1 MPSQHPEAKK
11 LISQGVFD
19 SIKSFKEF
27 EGRVSKLFEINT
39 KILGDAFEIFVEAY
53 LATQPIMQCAET
65 YLVSQLPLDV
75 RNELNL
81 PNNSSGVDGVYKSNS
96 GVLVPYQVKFR
107 SNRPPLSLT
116 EVATFLGLTE
126 RAKDRVL
133 ITNCDEIARDVKN
146 RDYLRSIR
154 GQDFDLLEEADFKLI
169 EAWLKE
175 KPAKRELPKPRPYQE
190 AALKDIKNTLTTH
203 DRATTVMA
211 CGTGKTLVALW
222 AVEQAKVNTVLVLL
236 PSLTLMQQTLLEWS
250 KNNSW
255 GNRFSFICV
264 CSDPTVKAN
273 DEIEID
279 PTDIDFKVDTDPEL
293 VKEFLS
299 QKNDKVKV
307 VFSTYQSSKIVGEA
321 VKELSPFDFA
331 VFDEAHKTTGPKG
344 GVFAYALDNQNISI
358 KKRLFLTATPRHYDI
373 RHRDKEGEFK
383 VISMDDESIYGPRA
397 HSLTFGSAANQGII
411 CNYKVIIS
419 LIDKNQVDD
428 FALKNGI
435 TLVENDKIGTRW
447 VASQIALQQAIEKVN
462 ASKII
467 TFHSRVKLAQEF
479 SSETSHGIKRYLK
492 DFKVM
497 HVNGEQRS
505 NERTDLIRQ
514 FKDSPKSLITNARCL
529 TEGVDV
535 PAVDMVAFIDAR
547 HSKVDIAQAIGRA
560 MRKPKDS
567 DKQFGYIVV
576 PLFADTTD
584 LNNLEETIKKE
595 GFDDVAEILNALQ
608 EQDEELLDIIRE
620 LQEAKGK
627 DGVFNPQHLANKVE
641 TIGPFI
647 NLKEIAANLYSEI
660 VNQLGV
666 SWDFNY
672 GLLKKYQSKLG
683 QTLPVAGEKFE
694 NINLGFWIATQRK
707 DYNKGKISDRK
718 IKALEALP
726 KWTWDPNEDQWE
738 INFLALKE
746 YSKFNLLVG
755 ISKKEKFMGVHI
767 GSLIIKYR
775 SQNRIGQLSTER
787 KNLLE
792 SLPGW
797 SWDPISEGWNTL
809 YCATKE
815 YAEKFDLSRIRVNE
829 EFNGCNIFSWIRTQ
843 RSLYKRKKLTDAVI
857 DKINLIKGWSWSPLD
872 ETWEIIFNDFCAHL
886 NNLSVSTENKKNKL
900 LRWAQ
905 TQRNNY
911 KLGILT
917 SEKQQML
924 ESLPGWS
931 WNPLED
937 QWEESFVSVRESLS
951 KGIPIKDNE
960 LRAWIGVQRNRYK
973 KGIIDPKR
981 LAKLNSIK
989 GWVWSEDADQWKK
1002 TYEALKEYISAN
1014 NISKVRPGEKF
1025 KGLNLNTWIKQQRT
1039 EYKNK
1044 RLENEQILALES
1056 LPNWTWKPLNDQWQ
1070 NSFNLLEKWFSEYQI
1085 KNIPYDTIYQD
1096 FKLGQW
1102 VGGQR
1107 KAYKNNSLS
1116 KEKIEKLESL
1126 NFWNWSAKTDAWED
1140 KYELL
1145 EKYCLEFGTSQI
1157 PIRDSYCGIKLGS
1170 WVRTQRGEYKEK
1182 KISEYRVSKL
1192 EQLPKWSWLLK

>member
-11 LISQGVFD
+11 LISQGIFD
-19 SIKSFKEF
+19 SIKSFREF

-154 GQDFDLLEEADFKLI
+154 GQDFDLLEETDFKLI

-175 KPAKRELPKPRPYQE
+175 KPVKRELPKPRPYQE
-190 AALKDIKNTLTTH
+190 VALKDIKNTLTTH

-222 AVEQAKVNTVLVLL
+222 AVEQAQVNTVLVLL

-255 GNRFSFICV
+255 GSRFSFICV

-279 PTDIDFKVDTDPEL
+279 PTDIDFKVDTDPKL
-293 VKEFLS
+293 VKEFLN
-299 QKNDKVKV
+299 QKNEKVKV

-321 VKELSPFDFA
+321 IKGLSPFDFA
-331 VFDEAHKTTGPKG
+331 IFDEAHKTTGPKG
-344 GVFAYALDNQNISI
+344 GVFAFALDDQNISI
-358 KKRLFLTATPRHYDI
+358 KKRLFLTATPRHFDI

-383 VISMDDESIYGPRA
+383 VISMDDESIYGPKA

-560 MRKPKDS
+560 MRIPRGSKK
-567 DKQFGYIVV
+567 KFGYIVV
-576 PLFADTTD
+576 PLFADTSD

-608 EQDEELLDIIRE
+608 EQDEELVDIIKE
-620 LQEAKGK
+620 LQEAKGR
-627 DGVFNPQHLANKVE
+627 GEIFNPKRLSGKVE
-641 TIGPFI
+641 TIGPYL
-647 NLKEIAANLYSEI
+647 NLQEISANVYTEI
-660 VNQLGV
+660 VNQLGI
-666 SWDFNY
+666 SWDFWF
-672 GLLKKYQSKLG
+672 GLLQKYSDVNHTSRIHADLKYEGLAIGRWVSSQRQNYKKNILTQVKIARLESLPEWLWDKYDESWEVGYSKLLSYAK
-683 QTLPVAGEKFE
+683 Q
-694 NINLGFWIATQRK
+694 
-707 DYNKGKISDRK
+707 YNKSNVPQSFIYEGFELGKWCAFRRRLFRKLDRLSQERVK
-718 IKALEALP
+718 KLEA
-726 KWTWDPNEDQWE
+726 
-738 INFLALKE
+738 
-746 YSKFNLLVG
+746 
-755 ISKKEKFMGVHI
+755 
-767 GSLIIKYR
+767 
-775 SQNRIGQLSTER
+775 
-787 KNLLE
+787 
-792 SLPGW
+792 LPGW
-797 SWDPISEGWNTL
+797 SWDYSEKDEAWYLAYEILKKYFEEFGSTIFPAKLKYKNFNLGQWAYLQRFNHRSKKLTEPRVKHL
-809 YCATKE
+809 
-815 YAEKFDLSRIRVNE
+815 EKFDD
-829 EFNGCNIFSWIRTQ
+829 WIWDIKELGWINAYKLLKKYQKKYGNCKPPRKYIDDGISLGAWVSVQ
-843 RSLYKRKKLTDAVI
+843 VSLYNKKQMAPER
-857 DKINLIKGWSWSPLD
+857 IKLLEDIPEWSWSPLD
-872 ETWEIIFNDFCAHL
+872 DLWDSRF
-886 NNLSVSTENKKNKL
+886 
-900 LRWAQ
+900 
-905 TQRNNY
+905 
-911 KLGILT
+911 
-917 SEKQQML
+917 
-924 ESLPGWS
+924 
-931 WNPLED
+931 
-937 QWEESFVSVRESLS
+937 
-951 KGIPIKDNE
+951 E
-960 LRAWIGVQRNRYK
+960 L
-973 KGIIDPKR
+973 
-981 LAKLNSIK
+981 
-989 GWVWSEDADQWKK
+989 
-1002 TYEALKEYISAN
+1002 LKEYLS
-1014 NISKVRPGEKF
+1014 S
-1025 KGLNLNTWIKQQRT
+1025 
-1039 EYKNK
+1039 
-1044 RLENEQILALES
+1044 
-1056 LPNWTWKPLNDQWQ
+1056 
-1070 NSFNLLEKWFSEYQI
+1070 NSFS
-1085 KNIPYDTIYQD
+1085 
-1096 FKLGQW
+1096 
-1102 VGGQR
+1102 
-1107 KAYKNNSLS
+1107 SLS
-1116 KEKIEKLESL
+1116 LKTSYRNIKIGLWVTVQKRKYRENVISPSRIEKLEAL
-1126 NFWNWSAKTDAWED
+1126 PGWIWSVK
-1140 KYELL
+1140 
-1145 EKYCLEFGTSQI
+1145 
-1157 PIRDSYCGIKLGS
+1157 
-1170 WVRTQRGEYKEK
+1170 
-1182 KISEYRVSKL
+1182 
-1192 EQLPKWSWLLK
+1192 

>member
-19 SIKSFKEF
+19 SIKSFREF

-53 LATQPIMQCAET
+53 LATQPIMQCSET

-154 GQDFDLLEEADFKLI
+154 GQDFDLLEEADFKII

-175 KPAKRELPKPRPYQE
+175 KPVKREPPKPRPYQE
-190 AALKDIKNTLTTH
+190 AALKDIKSTLATH
-203 DRATTVMA
+203 DLATTVMA

-222 AVEQAKVNTVLVLL
+222 AAELAQANTILVLL

-293 VKEFLS
+293 VKEFLN
-299 QKNDKVKV
+299 QNNDKVKV

-321 VKELSPFDFA
+321 IKELSQFDFA
-331 VFDEAHKTTGPKG
+331 IFDEAHKTTGPKG

-397 HSLTFGSAANQGII
+397 HSLTFGSAASQGII

-447 VASQIALQQAIEKVN
+447 VASQIALQRAIEKVN

-547 HSKVDIAQAIGRA
+547 HSKVDIAQAVGRA
-560 MRKPKDS
+560 MRIPRGSNKK
-567 DKQFGYIVV
+567 FGYIVV
-576 PLFADTTD
+576 PLFADTSD

-608 EQDEELLDIIRE
+608 EQDEELVDIIKE

-627 DGVFNPQHLANKVE
+627 GEIFNPKRLSDKVE
-641 TIGPFI
+641 TIGIYI
-647 NLKEIAANLYSEI
+647 NLQEISANIHTQI
-660 VNQLGV
+660 VSRLGI
-666 SWDFNY
+666 SWDFFY
-672 GLLKKYQSKLG
+672 GLLQKYMNQNSKDGGLVNIPNDLVINGFKLG
-683 QTLPVAGEKFE
+683 VWVQTQRGSYKKNTIPQNRIEKLEKIKGWHWDSLEAQWQDNFNKVIDYEKQFHTSLIPNNYTIDNLNLGAWVTAQRNSYKKNNLSESRIKKFE
-694 NINLGFWIATQRK
+694 SLRTWSWIDKFELQWERMFNKVSNISETISPKEKNINLWVKRQRFLYAHNKLTEYQIKKLTSLKNWTWNIRDDIWENHFIELQSFANHQKHTNVIAKYIQNNLLLGRWVRRQRDLYK
-707 DYNKGKISDRK
+707 NRSLEKNKIDRLEKIPYWVWSVSIDYWGEGISYLKKYTHIYGDARAPQRFKIDNFFLGKWVGEQRTKYKNDELSSSEIRT
-718 IKALEALP
+718 LEAFNG
-726 KWTWDPNEDQWE
+726 WTWDFNSDAWNEKFAYLKSFAEKNNHCEVPKGIISKIGNLYIWISKQRKSYQENKLTQDQINKLNSISSWFWNPLADKWN
-738 INFLALKE
+738 INFEIYKE
-746 YSKFNLLVG
+746 YLMHNTSNKVSRGAIFKGLNIRNWVTIQKRRYQKNL
-755 ISKKEKFMGVHI
+755 ISQKEI
-767 GSLIIKYR
+767 
-775 SQNRIGQLSTER
+775 T
-787 KNLLE
+787 LLE
-792 SLPGW
+792 SLQ
-797 SWDPISEGWNTL
+797 N
-809 YCATKE
+809 
-815 YAEKFDLSRIRVNE
+815 
-829 EFNGCNIFSWIRTQ
+829 
-843 RSLYKRKKLTDAVI
+843 
-857 DKINLIKGWSWSPLD
+857 
-872 ETWEIIFNDFCAHL
+872 
-886 NNLSVSTENKKNKL
+886 
-900 LRWAQ
+900 
-905 TQRNNY
+905 
-911 KLGILT
+911 
-917 SEKQQML
+917 
-924 ESLPGWS
+924 
-931 WNPLED
+931 
-937 QWEESFVSVRESLS
+937 
-951 KGIPIKDNE
+951 
-960 LRAWIGVQRNRYK
+960 
-973 KGIIDPKR
+973 
-981 LAKLNSIK
+981 
-989 GWVWSEDADQWKK
+989 WK
-1002 TYEALKEYISAN
+1002 
-1014 NISKVRPGEKF
+1014 
-1025 KGLNLNTWIKQQRT
+1025 W
-1039 EYKNK
+1039 
-1044 RLENEQILALES
+1044 
-1056 LPNWTWKPLNDQWQ
+1056 
-1070 NSFNLLEKWFSEYQI
+1070 
-1085 KNIPYDTIYQD
+1085 
-1096 FKLGQW
+1096 
-1102 VGGQR
+1102 
-1107 KAYKNNSLS
+1107 
-1116 KEKIEKLESL
+1116 
-1126 NFWNWSAKTDAWED
+1126 
-1140 KYELL
+1140 
-1145 EKYCLEFGTSQI
+1145 
-1157 PIRDSYCGIKLGS
+1157 
-1170 WVRTQRGEYKEK
+1170 
-1182 KISEYRVSKL
+1182 
-1192 EQLPKWSWLLK
+1192 

>member
-1 MPSQHPEAKK
+1 MPSQHPEARK

-19 SIKSFKEF
+19 SIKSFREF

-154 GQDFDLLEEADFKLI
+154 GQDFDLLEEPDFKLI

-175 KPAKRELPKPRPYQE
+175 KPVKRELPKPRPYQE
-190 AALKDIKNTLTTH
+190 AALKDIKNTLATH
-203 DRATTVMA
+203 DRVTTVMA

-222 AVEQAKVNTVLVLL
+222 AVEQAQANTVLVLV

-293 VKEFLS
+293 VKEFLN
-299 QKNDKVKV
+299 QKNEKVKV

-321 VKELSPFDFA
+321 VKELNPFDFA

-344 GVFAYALDNQNISI
+344 GVFAFALDEQNISI

-373 RHRDKEGEFK
+373 KKRDKEGEFK
-383 VISMDDESIYGPRA
+383 VISMDDESAYGPRA
-397 HSLTFGSAANQGII
+397 HSLSFGSAASQGII

-435 TLVENDKIGTRW
+435 TLVENDKVGTRW

-479 SSETSHGIKRYLK
+479 SSETPHGIKRYLK
-492 DFKVM
+492 DFEVM

-560 MRKPKDS
+560 MRKPKGS

-576 PLFADTTD
+576 PLFADTSD

-608 EQDEELLDIIRE
+608 EQDEELLDIIKE
-620 LQEAKGK
+620 LQEAKGR
-627 DGVFNPQHLANKVE
+627 GEIFNPKRLSDKVE
-641 TIGPFI
+641 TIGPYL
-647 NLKEIAANLYSEI
+647 NLQEISANVFTEI
-660 VNQLGV
+660 VNHLGV
-666 SWDFNY
+666 SWDFWL
-672 GLLKKYQSKLG
+672 GLLTKYKNKYGDCNVPDRYTTDEGWALGSWVTRQRKMIGITPQRKKRLDDLNFVWDLNQEIWDTIIKHLKEYKEQFNDLLVKQGFKTSDGYELGNKVNSLRRDREKLSIERIEI
-683 QTLPVAGEKFE
+683 LD
-694 NINLGFWIATQRK
+694 NLGFIWDVLDYQWEKGFSHLLEFQSEFGHLNVPKEYICNDGYLLGNWVSRQRRYGVNNAKNITKEQKEKLLNIGFVFEFIGDLKWIKFVNAIIEYKNTFNNLNIVTTYVSPSGYRL
-707 DYNKGKISDRK
+707 GPK
-718 IKALEALP
+718 IKALRRRKRLGRIEP
-726 KWTWDPNEDQWE
+726 E
-738 INFLALKE
+738 KE
-746 YSKFNLLVG
+746 Q
-755 ISKKEKFMGVHI
+755 E
-767 GSLIIKYR
+767 
-775 SQNRIGQLSTER
+775 
-787 KNLLE
+787 
-792 SLPGW
+792 
-797 SWDPISEGWNTL
+797 
-809 YCATKE
+809 
-815 YAEKFDLSRIRVNE
+815 
-829 EFNGCNIFSWIRTQ
+829 
-843 RSLYKRKKLTDAVI
+843 
-857 DKINLIKGWSWSPLD
+857 LD
-872 ETWEIIFNDFCAHL
+872 
-886 NNLSVSTENKKNKL
+886 
-900 LRWAQ
+900 
-905 TQRNNY
+905 
-911 KLGILT
+911 KLG
-917 SEKQQML
+917 
-924 ESLPGWS
+924 
-931 WNPLED
+931 
-937 QWEESFVSVRESLS
+937 FVWDASV
-951 KGIPIKDNE
+951 
-960 LRAWIGVQRNRYK
+960 
-973 KGIIDPKR
+973 
-981 LAKLNSIK
+981 
-989 GWVWSEDADQWKK
+989 
-1002 TYEALKEYISAN
+1002 
-1014 NISKVRPGEKF
+1014 
-1025 KGLNLNTWIKQQRT
+1025 
-1039 EYKNK
+1039 
-1044 RLENEQILALES
+1044 
-1056 LPNWTWKPLNDQWQ
+1056 
-1070 NSFNLLEKWFSEYQI
+1070 
-1085 KNIPYDTIYQD
+1085 
-1096 FKLGQW
+1096 
-1102 VGGQR
+1102 
-1107 KAYKNNSLS
+1107 
-1116 KEKIEKLESL
+1116 
-1126 NFWNWSAKTDAWED
+1126 
-1140 KYELL
+1140 
-1145 EKYCLEFGTSQI
+1145 
-1157 PIRDSYCGIKLGS
+1157 
-1170 WVRTQRGEYKEK
+1170 
-1182 KISEYRVSKL
+1182 
-1192 EQLPKWSWLLK
+1192 

>member
-11 LISQGVFD
+11 LISQGIFD

-39 KILGDAFEIFVEAY
+39 KTLGDAFEIFVEAY

-126 RAKDRVL
+126 RAKDRIL
-133 ITNCDEIARDVKN
+133 ITNCDAIATDVKN

-175 KPAKRELPKPRPYQE
+175 KPVKRELPKPRPYQE
-190 AALKDIKNTLTTH
+190 AALKDIKNTLATH

-222 AVEQAKVNTVLVLL
+222 AAEQAQVNTVLVLL

-293 VKEFLS
+293 VKEFLN
-299 QKNDKVKV
+299 QKNEKVKV

-321 VKELSPFDFA
+321 NKGLSPFDFA
-331 VFDEAHKTTGPKG
+331 IFDEAHKTTGPKG
-344 GVFAYALDNQNISI
+344 GVFAYALDDQNINI

-397 HSLTFGSAANQGII
+397 HSLTFGSAASQGII

-467 TFHSRVKLAQEF
+467 TFHSRVKLAKEF

-514 FKDSPKSLITNARCL
+514 FKDFPKSLITNARCL

-560 MRKPKDS
+560 MRIPRGSNKK
-567 DKQFGYIVV
+567 FGYIVV
-576 PLFADTTD
+576 PLFADTSD

-608 EQDEELLDIIRE
+608 EQDEELVDIIRE
-620 LQEAKGK
+620 LQEAKGR
-627 DGVFNPQHLANKVE
+627 GEIFNPKRLSDKVE
-641 TIGPFI
+641 TIGTFVNLLEITKNISLEITNSLGSPWDYWFGLFNNYVLTKQNVRVLQPYKNKQEAYLAYWVRYQRKNKVDGKLTADQICKLNALNFLWDAYEDIWYESYQHLVDFYKEFNHSRVEIKYVSPDGFNLGKWVNIQRKQGKDGSLPIERQKKLNLLNFI
-647 NLKEIAANLYSEI
+647 WDPMEDDWKIGYEYLIVFYNKFKTCNVLFAYVNDAGYGLGGWVHNQRRMFLKNKLSKDRIEKLNAINFSWDPYAEQWEEGYNELVTYIDTYGDAQVPNSYKTEKGFSLGSWVTSQRNNLYRNTE
-660 VNQLGV
+660 
-666 SWDFNY
+666 
-672 GLLKKYQSKLG
+672 LLKLTEETKAYRIAKLNKIDFIWDPFSKAWNEAYELLLKHHKEYGNCDVPDKFKTSNGYSLG
-683 QTLPVAGEKFE
+683 AWAFKQ
-694 NINLGFWIATQRK
+694 
-707 DYNKGKISDRK
+707 RK
-718 IKALEALP
+718 IKNTLSKDQIDRLNLINFVWDKVSYDEIWESNYIEALNYFDKTKSLKLEHADKSGEAKKLY
-726 KWTWDPNEDQWE
+726 KWFTKQRVKYKSGKLSIEH
-738 INFLALKE
+738 I
-746 YSKFNLLVG
+746 
-755 ISKKEKFMGVHI
+755 KK
-767 GSLIIKYR
+767 
-775 SQNRIGQLSTER
+775 
-787 KNLLE
+787 LE

-797 SWDPISEGWNTL
+797 FW
-809 YCATKE
+809 
-815 YAEKFDLSRIRVNE
+815 VN
-829 EFNGCNIFSWIRTQ
+829 
-843 RSLYKRKKLTDAVI
+843 RKI
-857 DKINLIKGWSWSPLD
+857 PKI
-872 ETWEIIFNDFCAHL
+872 
-886 NNLSVSTENKKNKL
+886 
-900 LRWAQ
+900 
-905 TQRNNY
+905 
-911 KLGILT
+911 
-917 SEKQQML
+917 
-924 ESLPGWS
+924 
-931 WNPLED
+931 
-937 QWEESFVSVRESLS
+937 
-951 KGIPIKDNE
+951 
-960 LRAWIGVQRNRYK
+960 
-973 KGIIDPKR
+973 
-981 LAKLNSIK
+981 
-989 GWVWSEDADQWKK
+989 
-1002 TYEALKEYISAN
+1002 
-1014 NISKVRPGEKF
+1014 
-1025 KGLNLNTWIKQQRT
+1025 
-1039 EYKNK
+1039 
-1044 RLENEQILALES
+1044 
-1056 LPNWTWKPLNDQWQ
+1056 
-1070 NSFNLLEKWFSEYQI
+1070 
-1085 KNIPYDTIYQD
+1085 
-1096 FKLGQW
+1096 
-1102 VGGQR
+1102 
-1107 KAYKNNSLS
+1107 
-1116 KEKIEKLESL
+1116 
-1126 NFWNWSAKTDAWED
+1126 
-1140 KYELL
+1140 
-1145 EKYCLEFGTSQI
+1145 
-1157 PIRDSYCGIKLGS
+1157 
-1170 WVRTQRGEYKEK
+1170 
-1182 KISEYRVSKL
+1182 
-1192 EQLPKWSWLLK
+1192 